1 MKKILSNLLMFFLLV
16 SSGCTSNVETIGTVE
31 PTVKPT
37 TETVVKNIEEV
48 DLAPYYR
55 IAGFALENL
64 DDINDLPI
72 AVWVDFQPS
81 DDTVLKV
88 RVVGEGNPYLAE
100 NVQNLLCEYAK
111 ETDTFIGK
119 KASELTKQSTTLEEA
134 VTSAAKSYLATKDKF
149 IIRPYQSMMT
159 ERYLQNN
166 PYIVDNAALT
176 GSIQVDTEIVANY
189 QQDESYLVTEDVK
202 SGDNIKF
209 PGGKGVSKFTGLS
222 DNEYEIVSGVYLAKT
237 PGIAVISYTYANM
250 TLYDAVD
257 IYENFTLELSGSD
270 AYGSVVNTK
279 ETDNEITYRV
289 LGDKAMNFPGGTCGS
304 TVIDVVINKTDNTIS
319 SVQVIE
325 HSDSTYL
332 ANPWEYNGGFVNTG
346 IFIYRINQ
354 YCDKFIGLPA
364 DTEIMPYVVATK
376 DNPDGGLIVDGGIDM
391 IVSGATRTS
400 NAIIYAVN
408 AAIAEYNK
416 N

>member
-1 MKKILSNLLMFFLLV
+1 M
-16 SSGCTSNVETIGTVE
+16 SSGCTSNVEPIETVE

-37 TETVVKNIEEV
+37 TETVVENIEEV

-119 KASELTKQSTTLEEA
+119 KASELTKQSTTLKEA
-134 VTSAAKSYLATKDKF
+134 VTSAAKSYLATKD
-149 IIRPYQSMMT
+149 
-159 ERYLQNN
+159 
-166 PYIVDNAALT
+166 
-176 GSIQVDTEIVANY
+176 
-189 QQDESYLVTEDVK
+189 
-202 SGDNIKF
+202 
-209 PGGKGVSKFTGLS
+209 
-222 DNEYEIVSGVYLAKT
+222 
-237 PGIAVISYTYANM
+237 
-250 TLYDAVD
+250 
-257 IYENFTLELSGSD
+257 
-270 AYGSVVNTK
+270 
-279 ETDNEITYRV
+279 
-289 LGDKAMNFPGGTCGS
+289 
-304 TVIDVVINKTDNTIS
+304 
-319 SVQVIE
+319 
-325 HSDSTYL
+325 
-332 ANPWEYNGGFVNTG
+332 
-346 IFIYRINQ
+346 
-354 YCDKFIGLPA
+354 
-364 DTEIMPYVVATK
+364 
-376 DNPDGGLIVDGGIDM
+376 NPDGGLIVDSGIDM